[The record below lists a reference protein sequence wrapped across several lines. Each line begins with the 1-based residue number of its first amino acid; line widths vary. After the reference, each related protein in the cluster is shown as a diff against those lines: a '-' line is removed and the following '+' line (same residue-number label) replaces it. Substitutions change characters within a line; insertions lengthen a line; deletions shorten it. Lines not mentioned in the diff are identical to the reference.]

1 MGKIEGTDICGFMVM
16 KLLQRIVLQPAS
28 MLLLQSYPWREAGGK
43 RGILQGGNKYYF
55 VCII

>member
-1 MGKIEGTDICGFMVM
+1 MVM

-28 MLLLQSYPWREAGGK
+28 ILLLQSYPWREAGGE